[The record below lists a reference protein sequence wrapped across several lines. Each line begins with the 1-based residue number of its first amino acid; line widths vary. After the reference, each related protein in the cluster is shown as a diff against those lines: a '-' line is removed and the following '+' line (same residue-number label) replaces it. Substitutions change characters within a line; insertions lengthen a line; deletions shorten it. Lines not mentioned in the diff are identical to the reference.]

1 MSYMDGVDI
10 IYWINLDRSKDRR
23 DYMENLLKDNV
34 FQNVPNKRIRAVDGE
49 KTKDAV
55 LTKYVMQR
63 QSRCSNVEYACF
75 LSHLETI
82 REFSQTDNSVAL
94 IFEDDITLDFKPHW
108 SKTIREI
115 MDAAPDDWEI
125 IQLSYMTDK
134 SKIPTQDFVPTYG
147 NYFSAAAYL
156 INNTAAK
163 RWMREI
169 YYDEKYHLDDSARH
183 VADEYTFHK
192 LRTYTYRHPYF
203 IYKANND
210 TTLYH
215 TGSLPF
221 HEKSRKDIEE
231 VLYSPKFGDWW
242 KYLIWFIG
250 FIVLVMIVILVFGP
264 YKSFKGG
271 YKKLFK
277 YRK

>member
-1 MSYMDGVDI
+1 MDGVDA

-23 DYMENLLKDNV
+23 IYMENLLQDEV
-34 FQNVPNKRIRAVDGE
+34 FKNIPAQRITAVDGE
-49 KTKDAV
+49 KTKDIV
-55 LTKYVMQR
+55 LTRYVMQR
-63 QSRCSNVEYACF
+63 QPRCSTVEYACF

-82 REFSQTDNSVAL
+82 REFSKTDDKQVAL

-115 MDAAPDDWEI
+115 MNEAPDDWEI
-125 IQLSYMTDK
+125 IQLSYMTEKD
-134 SKIPTQDFVPTYG
+134 KIPTQDFVPTYG

-156 INNTAAK
+156 IKNHAAK

-169 YYDEKYHLDDSARH
+169 YYNEKYHLDDSARH
-183 VADEYTFHK
+183 VADEYTFLK

-231 VLYSPKFGDWW
+231 VLYTNKCGVYWPLWFLLFIIVVFVCVVVFYPKN
-242 KYLIWFIG
+242 IWNI
-250 FIVLVMIVILVFGP
+250 
-264 YKSFKGG
+264 FKKIFK
-271 YKKLFK
+271 YKK
-277 YRK
+277 

>member
-1 MSYMDGVDI
+1 MTPYLDGVDI

-23 DYMENLLKDNV
+23 NYMENLLQDDV
-34 FQNVPNKRIRAVDGE
+34 FQGIPTQRISAIDGE
-49 KTKDAV
+49 KEKQAV
-55 LTKYVMQR
+55 LTRYVMQR
-63 QSRCSNVEYACF
+63 QSRCSTVEYACF

-82 REFSQTDNSVAL
+82 RAFSQTNKPVAL

-108 SKTIREI
+108 SKTVQEI
-115 MDAAPDDWEI
+115 MDEAPDDWEI

-134 SKIPTQDFVPTYG
+134 HKIPTQDFVPTYG
-147 NYFSAAAYL
+147 QYFSAAAYL
-156 INNTAAK
+156 IKNTAAK
-163 RWMREI
+163 RWMREM
-169 YYDEKYHLDDSARH
+169 YYDNKYHLDDSARH
-183 VADEYTFHK
+183 VADEYTFYK

-215 TGSLPF
+215 NGSLPF

-231 VLYSPKFGDWW
+231 VLYSSSSNDFFWW
-242 KYLIWFIG
+242 LLLLVIIIFVAV
-250 FIVLVMIVILVFGP
+250 FVLLYITPSGNIF
-264 YKSFKGG
+264 
-271 YKKLFK
+271 KKLFNY